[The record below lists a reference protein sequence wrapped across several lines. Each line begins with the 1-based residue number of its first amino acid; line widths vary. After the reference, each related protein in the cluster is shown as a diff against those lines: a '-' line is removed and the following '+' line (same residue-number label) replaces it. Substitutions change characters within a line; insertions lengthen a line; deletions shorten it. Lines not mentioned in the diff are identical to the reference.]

1 MEIPNTYY
9 LKITNMKLT
18 EKYNEDFT
26 IEVET
31 ELTGMIVGNATVT
44 NAVIFMINGILIGNI
59 NIEENSRAIIYGTVK
74 GNITNFGVCEI
85 YGTVNG
91 ELLGNTQQTFID
103 INAHV
108 NKLAI

>member
-1 MEIPNTYY
+1 
-9 LKITNMKLT
+9 MKLT
-18 EKYNEDFT
+18 EKYNTDFT
-26 IEVET
+26 IEVQT
-31 ELTGMIVGNATVT
+31 DLTGMIVGDVTVT
-44 NAVIFMINGILIGNI
+44 NSVIFVINGILIGNI
-59 NIEENSRAIIYGTVK
+59 HIEENSRAIIYGRVN

-108 NKLAI
+108 NKSEGSDL

>member
-1 MEIPNTYY
+1 
-9 LKITNMKLT
+9 MKLT
-18 EKYNEDFT
+18 EKYNADFT

-31 ELTGMIVGNATVT
+31 DLTGMIVGNVT
-44 NAVIFMINGILIGNI
+44 ITNSVIFIINGMLIGNMH
-59 NIEENSRAIIYGTVK
+59 IEENSRAIIYGTVN

-108 NKLAI
+108 NKPEV